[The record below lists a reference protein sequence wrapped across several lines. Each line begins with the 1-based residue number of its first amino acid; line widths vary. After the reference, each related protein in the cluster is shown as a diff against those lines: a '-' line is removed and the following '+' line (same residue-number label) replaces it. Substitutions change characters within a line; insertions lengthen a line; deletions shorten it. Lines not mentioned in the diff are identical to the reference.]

1 MAELDQ
7 VALEGIAELLRS
19 SIGLSSAS
27 VGRRTLEQ
35 AVQHRMKEVSVPDAR
50 SYLWKLQSEPRELQS
65 FVDEIV
71 VPESW
76 FFREVTPFE
85 CLRLF
90 CRARLAE
97 GPGRKK
103 LRLLSVPCSRGEE
116 PYSMAMTLLD
126 MGVLPEQF
134 EIVGCDVSSGS
145 LDVAKRG
152 LYRTLAFR
160 ERTETTE
167 RLERKHF
174 HDEGGERRLDA
185 SVRALVHFRRENLSA
200 VDFLKGEAPFDVVFC
215 RNLLIYLTEEARK
228 IALSHLGRL
237 LAPGGLLYF
246 GHSECRHGRQMGLV
260 SWHGQFPASFSRQAN
275 TPKRPTSPGVADARR
290 PSGGSSPVAKNFG
303 VPGASDATAPLESSF
318 AVART
323 SDPQVTAPK
332 FTAPKFTAP
341 KFTAPKFTDPK
352 VTDPTSTQVGA
363 IAEGVAKARDLAD
376 RGLLQEAESCCQRLQ
391 ATHRFD
397 PDVLCLRGVI
407 KQASGEMHAAEQFFQ
422 QALFVVPDHRE
433 ALTHLML
440 LSKINGNAAQAAN
453 YQRRLD
459 RIPARDTFKP

>member
-7 VALEGIAELLRS
+7 MALEGIAELLRS

-35 AVQHRMKEVSVPDAR
+35 AVQHRMKELSVADAR
-50 SYLWKLQSEPRELQS
+50 SYLWKLQSEPRELQC
-65 FVDEIV
+65 FIDEVV

-90 CRARLAE
+90 VRARLAE
-97 GPGRKK
+97 DPGRKK

-126 MGVLPEQF
+126 MGLTPQQF

-152 LYRTLAFR
+152 LYRSLAFR
-160 ERTETTE
+160 ERTEIAE
-167 RLERKHF
+167 RLEQKHF
-174 HDEGGERRLDA
+174 QVEGGERRLDA
-185 SVRALVHFRRENLSA
+185 SVRGLVQFRRENLSS
-200 VDFLKGEAPFDVVFC
+200 VDFLRGEAPFDVVFC
-215 RNLLIYLTEEARK
+215 RNLLIYLTDEARRV
-228 IALSHLGRL
+228 ALSHLGRL

-246 GHSECRHGRQMGLV
+246 GHSECRHGRQMELV
-260 SWHGQFPASFSRQAN
+260 SWHGQFPASFSRPSN
-275 TPKRPTSPGVADARR
+275 TSKRPMSPWEVDARR
-290 PSGGSSPVAKNFG
+290 PSGSALPVAKTPG
-303 VPGASDATAPLESSF
+303 VPWSTGPSASGGLSS
-318 AVART
+318 VAARA
-323 SDPQVTAPK
+323 S
-332 FTAPKFTAP
+332 
-341 KFTAPKFTDPK
+341 DPK
-352 VTDPTSTQVGA
+352 VADPKAAEPPKTQGA
-363 IAEGVAKARDLAD
+363 GIAEGVAKARDLAD
-376 RGLLQEAESCCQRLQ
+376 RGLLQEAESYCQRLQ
-391 ATHRFD
+391 VTHRFD

-440 LSKINGNAAQAAN
+440 LSKNNGNAAQAAN

-459 RIPARDTFKP
+459 RIARDTLKP

>member
-19 SIGLSSAS
+19 NIGLSSAS
-27 VGRRTLEQ
+27 VGRRTLQQ
-35 AVQHRMKEVSVPDAR
+35 AVQHRMKELSVADAR
-50 SYLWKLQSEPRELQS
+50 SYLWKLQSEPRELQC
-65 FVDEIV
+65 FIDEVV

-90 CRARLAE
+90 VRARLAE
-97 GPGRKK
+97 DPGRRK

-126 MGVLPEQF
+126 MGLTPQQF

-152 LYRTLAFR
+152 LYRSLAFR
-160 ERTETTE
+160 ERTEIAE
-167 RLERKHF
+167 RLEQKHF
-174 HDEGGERRLDA
+174 QVEGGERRLDA
-185 SVRALVHFRRENLSA
+185 SIRGLVQFRRENLSA
-200 VDFLKGEAPFDVVFC
+200 VDFLRGEAPFDVVFC
-215 RNLLIYLTEEARK
+215 RNLLIYLTDEARRV
-228 IALSHLGRL
+228 ALSHLGRL

-246 GHSECRHGRQMGLV
+246 GHSECRHGRQMELV
-260 SWHGQFPASFSRQAN
+260 SWHGQFPASFSRPSS
-275 TPKRPTSPGVADARR
+275 TPKRPMSPAEVDAWR
-290 PSGGSSPVAKNFG
+290 PSVNALPVAKTPG
-303 VPGASDATAPLESSF
+303 VPWSIGPSASSGLSSVAARASDPKLA
-318 AVART
+318 
-323 SDPQVTAPK
+323 DPELA
-332 FTAPKFTAP
+332 
-341 KFTAPKFTDPK
+341 DPK
-352 VTDPTSTQVGA
+352 VAESPKTQVAG

-376 RGLLQEAESCCQRLQ
+376 RGLLQEAESYCQRLQ
-391 ATHRFD
+391 VTHRFD

-440 LSKINGNAAQAAN
+440 LSKNNGNAAQAAN

-459 RIPARDTFKP
+459 RIARDTFKP